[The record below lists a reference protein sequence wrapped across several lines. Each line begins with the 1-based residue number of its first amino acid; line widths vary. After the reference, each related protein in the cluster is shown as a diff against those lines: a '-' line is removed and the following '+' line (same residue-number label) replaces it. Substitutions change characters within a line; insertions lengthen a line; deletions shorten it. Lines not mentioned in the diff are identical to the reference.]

1 MIKNAKSLKDQ
12 AKNIAK
18 ENNISIQQVLQ
29 NYMFERI
36 LERLSKSKYRE
47 NFIIKG
53 GLLLSSIMGINL
65 RTTMDIDTNVT
76 GINLEK
82 EELLKILNE
91 ILNIDIGDNVSFI
104 IEKIEDI
111 KQEEYYGGYKFK
123 ITGIYENI
131 KIKFHIDISTGDVI
145 TPKAIEYKYKK
156 LFDSSYINIL
166 SYNQETIIAEKLQ
179 SILERKLTNSR
190 MKDYYDL
197 YFFVNYKW
205 DSIDKETLSKA
216 IIRTFSTRNSIT
228 ELRNIKETIR
238 ILGDNPFLNRLW
250 LDYSQKHEYSK
261 NISFN
266 DTINAIEVIE
276 ETIFSNNEIKLLV
289 AHN

>member
-36 LERLSKSKYRE
+36 LERLSESKYKE

-76 GINLEK
+76 GISLEK
-82 EELLKILNE
+82 EELLKILSE

-123 ITGIYENI
+123 VTGMYENI

-156 LFDSSYINIL
+156 LFDNSYIDIL

-179 SILERKLTNSR
+179 SILERKITNSR

-197 YFFVNYKW
+197 YFFVNYRW
-205 DSIDKETLSKA
+205 DSIDKEILSEA
-216 IIRTFSTRNSIT
+216 IIRTFSARNSIT
-228 ELRNIKETIR
+228 ELRNIRKTIQT
-238 ILGDNPFLNRLW
+238 LENNPFLNKIW

-261 NISFN
+261 NISFK
-266 DTINAIEVIE
+266 DTINAIEIIE
-276 ETIFSNNEIKLLV
+276 ETIFSTKELKLLV
-289 AHN
+289 SQN

>member
-36 LERLSKSKYRE
+36 LERLSRSKYKE

-82 EELLKILNE
+82 DELLKILSE
-91 ILNIDIGDNVSFI
+91 ILNTNIGDNVSFE

-145 TPKAIEYKYKK
+145 TPKAIEYKYRK
-156 LFDSSYINIL
+156 LFDNSYINIL

-179 SILERKLTNSR
+179 SILERKVTNSR

-197 YFFVNYKW
+197 YFFVNYRW
-205 DSIDKETLSKA
+205 DSVDKEILSQA
-216 IIRTFSTRNSIT
+216 IVRTFSARNSIT
-228 ELRNIKETIR
+228 ELRNIRETIK
-238 ILGDNPFLNRLW
+238 ILANNPFSNRLW

-261 NISFN
+261 NVSFN
-266 DTINAIEVIE
+266 DTIKAIEIIE
-276 ETIFSNNEIKLLV
+276 ETIFSTNELKLLL
-289 AHN
+289 AQN

>member
-36 LERLSKSKYRE
+36 LERLSKSKYKE

-65 RTTMDIDTNVT
+65 RSTMDIDTNVT

-91 ILNIDIGDNVSFI
+91 ILDNDIGDNVSFK

-111 KQEEYYGGYKFK
+111 KQEAYYGGYKFK
-123 ITGIYENI
+123 IIGIYENI

-145 TPKAIEYKYKK
+145 TPRAVVYNYKQ
-156 LFDSSYINIL
+156 LFDNSYIDIL

-179 SILERKLTNSR
+179 SILERKITNSR

-197 YFFVNYKW
+197 YFFVNYRW
-205 DSIDKETLSKA
+205 DSIDKEILSEA
-216 IIRTFSTRNSIT
+216 IIRTFLTRNSIKA
-228 ELRNIKETIR
+228 LRNIKETIE
-238 ILGDNPFLNRLW
+238 ILENNPFLNKLW
-250 LDYSQKHEYSK
+250 IDYSKKHEYSK
-261 NISFN
+261 NVSFN
-266 DTINAIEVIE
+266 DTINAIKIID
-276 ETIFSNNEIKLLV
+276 ETIFSNNEIKFSIPQI
-289 AHN
+289 

>member
-36 LERLSKSKYRE
+36 LERLSKSKYKE

-53 GLLLSSIMGINL
+53 GLLLSSIMGISL
-65 RTTMDIDTNVT
+65 RTTMDIDTNIT
-76 GINLEK
+76 GIKLEK
-82 EELLKILNE
+82 EELFKILNE
-91 ILNIDIGDNVSFI
+91 ILINDIGDNVSFK

-123 ITGIYENI
+123 IIGIYENI
-131 KIKFHIDISTGDVI
+131 KINFHIDISTGDVI
-145 TPKAIEYKYKK
+145 TPRAIEYKYKK
-156 LFDSSYINIL
+156 LFDNSYIDIL

-179 SILERKLTNSR
+179 SILERKITNSR

-197 YFFVNYKW
+197 YFFVNYRW
-205 DSIDKETLSKA
+205 DSIDKEILSEA
-216 IIRTFSTRNSIT
+216 IIRTFLARNSII

-238 ILGDNPFLNRLW
+238 TLENNPFLNRLW
-250 LDYSQKHEYSK
+250 LDYSKKHEYSK

-266 DTINAIEVIE
+266 DTIKAIEIIE
-276 ETIFSNNEIKLLV
+276 GTIFSNNEVKLSV
-289 AHN
+289 TQN